1 MSKLKLLGSTSGHT
15 MLSAPAS
22 AGSNTLVLPP
32 NNGSAGQVL
41 QTDGNGNLSWVNL
54 PTVTNYGLKD
64 RTWFD
69 FKNDVQTV
77 NTTSYTT
84 LSNLQ
89 VTTGTPASTNSKFL
103 VLAHIHYEFN
113 PTSANSGND
122 TDEGF
127 GTKIIRTPAGG
138 SAADVDTSATSYDTY
153 LKNNAAGQINLLGG
167 KTFFYVDT
175 PSSSVALTYNIK
187 VSSWNNRAVR
197 FRADSNKSQLMV
209 MELLA

>member
-84 LSNLQ
+84 LSNLE

-127 GTKIIRTPAGG
+127 GT
-138 SAADVDTSATSYDTY
+138 VSYTH
-153 LKNNAAGQINLLGG
+153 
-167 KTFFYVDT
+167 
-175 PSSSVALTYNIK
+175 LTLPTK
-187 VSSWNNRAVR
+187 A
-197 FRADSNKSQLMV
+197 
-209 MELLA
+209 

>member
-1 MSKLKLLGSTSGHT
+1 MPVTISGNGTITGLSVGGLPDGIVDTDMIANTAVTSGK
-15 MLSAPAS
+15 LSATA
-22 AGSNTLVLPP
+22 
-32 NNGSAGQVL
+32 
-41 QTDGNGNLSWVNL
+41 
-54 PTVTNYGLKD
+54 VTNYGLKD

-77 NTTSYTT
+77 STNSYTT

-153 LKNNAAGQINLLGG
+153 LKNNAAGQLNLLGG

-197 FRADSNKSQLMV
+197 FCADSNKSQLMV